1 MYDSSPT
8 MLALLM
14 NFTVYNNADF
24 YASTPLYLYDENFM
38 VYFEGVYFGQLYAG
52 SLNMGTPAPP
62 QVKKN

>member
-1 MYDSSPT
+1 
-8 MLALLM
+8 M